1 MRLLKKYLILFSE
14 LYCGI
19 NRRDSCTY
27 IPIIILQVLSA
38 DDSAYFYI
46 AFSIASVLFMIPSAL
61 STSLYAEGCVQEST
75 FRMNKKQAIKQAYL
89 MLAPALAIIIFFG
102 DKLLLLFGKSYSING
117 HFLLTVLAISSL
129 FMVHSSFY
137 ITYLKINLRN
147 MEFEALTLISTIG
160 LFCYLTCSF
169 SIKA

>member
-1 MRLLKKYLILFSE
+1 
-14 LYCGI
+14 
-19 NRRDSCTY
+19 
-27 IPIIILQVLSA
+27 
-38 DDSAYFYI
+38 
-46 AFSIASVLFMIPSAL
+46 
-61 STSLYAEGCVQEST
+61 
-75 FRMNKKQAIKQAYL
+75 

-160 LFCYLTCSF
+160 LLLLSYLLLLNKGLIGLGLAYLIYS
-169 SIKA
+169 AAL